1 MDTQLIILIVVVVLV
16 LMGAVAF
23 FVRRSEAK
31 NELDQSAEWLDQ
43 LGQQQGGAQPPKPAG
58 LNPQVMNQ
66 ITAAIHAG
74 NKLEAIKLFR
84 QATGVGLKEAKDVI
98 DGMEKNV
105 GQTAVPNDPDQAM
118 AWLESRAA
126 TERPSTASISRE
138 AMLQV
143 FGYLRAGNKIEA
155 IKLYREQTGLGL
167 KEAKDAVDGLEK
179 AVNAGLP
186 IDSMLTA
193 PVPTNPAQG
202 NWMQEVMDEI
212 RAGRKINA
220 IKIYRENSG
229 LGLKESKDAVDALE
243 KNL

>member
-1 MDTQLIILIVVVVLV
+1 MDTQLIILIAVVVLA

-31 NELDQSAEWLDQ
+31 NELDHSAEWLDQ
-43 LGQQQGGAQPPKPAG
+43 LGQQQGGAQSPKPAG
-58 LNPQVMNQ
+58 LNAEIMNQ

-84 QATGVGLKEAKDVI
+84 QATGVGLKEAKEVI

-105 GQTAVPNDPDQAM
+105 
-118 AWLESRAA
+118 AA
-126 TERPSTASISRE
+126 YPPKTTLAAERPSTVSISRE
-138 AMLQV
+138 AMSQV
-143 FGYLRAGNKIEA
+143 FSYLRAGNKIEA

-193 PVPTNPAQG
+193 PAPTNPAQG